1 MHDHI
6 LGGRQV
12 TSELMA
18 VSFLGSVLSEL
29 VTYSGVIVNLSKGN
43 LIVSFW
49 LDLHVG
55 ALIK

>member
-1 MHDHI
+1 M
-6 LGGRQV
+6 

-29 VTYSGVIVNLSKGN
+29 LRSYCQSSKGN
-43 LIVSFW
+43 LIVSF
-49 LDLHVG
+49 LRDLHVG